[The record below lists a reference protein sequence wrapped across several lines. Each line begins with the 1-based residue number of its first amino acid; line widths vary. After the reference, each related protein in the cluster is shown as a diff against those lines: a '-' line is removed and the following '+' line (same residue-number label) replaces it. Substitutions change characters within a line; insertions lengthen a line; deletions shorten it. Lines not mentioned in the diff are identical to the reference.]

1 MNISQWKARLGFWM
15 KRQSVIS
22 IKVVSEDNLYKA
34 EFKQTPGCAFKKK
47 NIKTLKLRQISSMN
61 DSRKKLMILVI
72 LLLKM
77 HKAEV
82 IQAPLL
88 IFLLLIMYAFKRS

>member
-1 MNISQWKARLGFWM
+1 
-15 KRQSVIS
+15 
-22 IKVVSEDNLYKA
+22 
-34 EFKQTPGCAFKKK
+34 
-47 NIKTLKLRQISSMN
+47 MN